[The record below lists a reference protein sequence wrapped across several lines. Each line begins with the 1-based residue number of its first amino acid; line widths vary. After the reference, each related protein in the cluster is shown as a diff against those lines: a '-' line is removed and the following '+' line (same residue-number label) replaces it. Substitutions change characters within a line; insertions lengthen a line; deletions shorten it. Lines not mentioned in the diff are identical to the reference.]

1 MVNVIGIISI
11 HTALLG
17 SQNNMDLELTYVISF
32 LHVRGNNL
40 IDLQKFWLSIGFFTP
55 RSGLTPHFLL
65 ITYNIPTLSI
75 SEVLNMIIF
84 KEKFLLNYIAIKVFL
99 LGI

>member
-1 MVNVIGIISI
+1 MVNVIGTRSI

-17 SQNNMDLELTYVISF
+17 SQNNMDLELIYVISF

-40 IDLQKFWLSIGFFTP
+40 IDLQKFWLSIEFFTS
-55 RSGLTPHFLL
+55 RSGITPHFLL
-65 ITYNIPTLSI
+65 ITYNISTLSI

-84 KEKFLLNYIAIKVFL
+84 KEKFLLNNVK
-99 LGI
+99 